1 VVEIVPFI
9 EDDLIE
15 LMRSDLTE
23 FTLQKSDDRAKKLA
37 QFYIERGPCFTGQ
50 EDGKVLGSGGMVLMW
65 PGVGE
70 GWMVLSKEVETM
82 KRYAYETIIEHLI
95 KVASD
100 LNLRR
105 IQAHC
110 DSNVP
115 NAVKFLEQIGFQRE
129 GLMRGYGE
137 DGSDHYLYAIV
148 R

>member
-1 VVEIVPFI
+1 
-9 EDDLIE
+9 
-15 LMRSDLTE
+15 
-23 FTLQKSDDRAKKLA
+23 
-37 QFYIERGPCFTGQ
+37 
-50 EDGKVLGSGGMVLMW
+50 
-65 PGVGE
+65 
-70 GWMVLSKEVETM
+70 M

-110 DSNVP
+110 DVNVP
-115 NAVKFLEQIGFQRE
+115 KAVKFLEQIGFQRE